1 MRPEGSMDALAANV
15 SGIIAYTDVL
25 VSGDSK
31 AQHNSEFSRPC
42 DPQSGKIVA
51 L

>member
-1 MRPEGSMDALAANV
+1 MRMRPLGSMDALAANV

-31 AQHNSEFSRPC
+31 AQHNSNLADLVTQNRE
-42 DPQSGKIVA
+42 K

>member
-1 MRPEGSMDALAANV
+1 MDALAANV

-31 AQHNSEFSRPC
+31 AQHNEFSRPYV
-42 DPQSGKIVA
+42 KIREK